1 MGKTMWFLIKT
12 AFWFSLVLVL
22 LPVFSSQSTSRL
34 QNAPTVQVSDAFGA
48 ATGAFQYVS
57 ALCSEKPDV
66 CVKGGETLTA
76 LGYRAR
82 EGALVAYQFLD
93 NHFGADKADGKNV
106 IPPEAFKNG
115 VNAMDKANA
124 AITKAGQA
132 AIGKVVAAAAMQP
145 MPAKPAA
152 DNETADAV
160 VTGTV
165 TRSFIPVPQRKPAI

>member
-22 LPVFSSQSTSRL
+22 LPVFSSQSTTRL
-34 QNAPTVQVSDAFGA
+34 QNEPKVQVSDAFGA

-66 CVKGGETLTA
+66 CVKGGETFTA

-93 NHFGADKADGKNV
+93 NQFGGNKADGKSV
-106 IPPEAFKNG
+106 VPADTIKN
-115 VNAMDKANA
+115 
-124 AITKAGQA
+124 GQA
-132 AIGKVVAAAAMQP
+132 ALAKVVAAAAMQP
-145 MPAKPAA
+145 MPAKPATDGEAA
-152 DNETADAV
+152 DTV

-165 TRSFIPVPQRKPAI
+165 GTHGLIPVPQRKPAI

>member
-22 LPVFSSQSTSRL
+22 LPVFSSQSTTRL
-34 QNAPTVQVSDAFGA
+34 QNEPKVQVSDAFGA

-66 CVKGGETLTA
+66 CVKGGETFTA

-93 NHFGADKADGKNV
+93 NQFGANKTDGKNV
-106 IPPEAFKNG
+106 VPADTVKNG
-115 VNAMDKANA
+115 EAAMG
-124 AITKAGQA
+124 KAGQA
-132 AIGKVVAAAAMQP
+132 ALNKVVAAAAMQP

-152 DNETADAV
+152 DNEAADAV

-165 TRSFIPVPQRKPAI
+165 ATHGAIPVPQRKPAI

>member
-1 MGKTMWFLIKT
+1 MWFLIKT
-12 AFWFSLVLVL
+12 TFWFSLVLVL
-22 LPVFSSQSTSRL
+22 LPVFSSQSTTRL

-48 ATGAFQYVS
+48 ASGAFQYVS

-93 NHFGADKADGKNV
+93 THFGADKAGDKAAV
-106 IPPEAFKNG
+106 PPETLR
-115 VNAMDKANA
+115 D
-124 AITKAGQA
+124 GQA
-132 AIGKVVAAAAMQP
+132 AIGKTDAAIGKIIAAAAMQP
-145 MPAKPAA
+145 MPSKPASDGEAA
-152 DNETADAV
+152 DSV

-165 TRSFIPVPQRKPAI
+165 AVRGFIPVPQRKPAS

>member
-34 QNAPTVQVSDAFGA
+34 QNEPKVQVSDAFGA

-66 CVKGGETLTA
+66 CVKGGETFTA

-93 NHFGADKADGKNV
+93 SQFGGNKADEKSAV
-106 IPPEAFKNG
+106 SDTIKNG
-115 VNAMDKANA
+115 EA
-124 AITKAGQA
+124 AAAKAGQTA
-132 AIGKVVAAAAMQP
+132 MNKVVAAAMQP

-152 DNETADAV
+152 SSEPADAV

-165 TRSFIPVPQRKPAI
+165 AAHGSIPIPLAKPTI

>member
-22 LPVFSSQSTSRL
+22 LPVFSSQSTTRL
-34 QNAPTVQVSDAFGA
+34 QNEPKVQVSDAFGA

-66 CVKGGETLTA
+66 CVKGGETFTA

-93 NHFGADKADGKNV
+93 NQFGANKADGRNVVPADAIKN
-106 IPPEAFKNG
+106 
-115 VNAMDKANA
+115 
-124 AITKAGQA
+124 GQA
-132 AIGKVVAAAAMQP
+132 ALGKVVTAAAMQP

-152 DNETADAV
+152 DNEAADAV

-165 TRSFIPVPQRKPAI
+165 ATHGFIPVPQRKPAI

>member
-22 LPVFSSQSTSRL
+22 LPVFSSQSTTRL
-34 QNAPTVQVSDAFGA
+34 QNEPKVQVSDAFGA

-66 CVKGGETLTA
+66 CVKGGETFTA

-93 NHFGADKADGKNV
+93 NQFGANKTDGKSV
-106 IPPEAFKNG
+106 VPADAIKNG
-115 VNAMDKANA
+115 EA
-124 AITKAGQA
+124 APS
-132 AIGKVVAAAAMQP
+132 KVVAAAAMQP

-152 DNETADAV
+152 DNEAADAV

-165 TRSFIPVPQRKPAI
+165 ATHGAIPVPQRKPAI

>member
-22 LPVFSSQSTSRL
+22 LPLFNSQSATRL
-34 QNAPTVQVSDAFGA
+34 QNEPKVQVSDAFGA
-48 ATGAFQYVS
+48 ASGAFQYVS

-66 CVKGGETLTA
+66 CVKGGETFTA

-93 NHFGADKADGKNV
+93 NQFGGNKADGKSV
-106 IPPEAFKNG
+106 VPADTIKN
-115 VNAMDKANA
+115 
-124 AITKAGQA
+124 GQA
-132 AIGKVVAAAAMQP
+132 ALNKVIAAAAMQP

-152 DNETADAV
+152 DNEAADAV

-165 TRSFIPVPQRKPAI
+165 ATHGFIPVPQRKPAI

>member
-22 LPVFSSQSTSRL
+22 LPLFNSQSTTRL
-34 QNAPTVQVSDAFGA
+34 QNEPKVQVSDAFGA

-66 CVKGGETLTA
+66 CVKGGETFTA

-93 NHFGADKADGKNV
+93 NQFGGNKADGKSV
-106 IPPEAFKNG
+106 VPADTIKN
-115 VNAMDKANA
+115 
-124 AITKAGQA
+124 GQA
-132 AIGKVVAAAAMQP
+132 ALNKVIAAAAMQP

-152 DNETADAV
+152 DNEAADAV

-165 TRSFIPVPQRKPAI
+165 ATHGFIPVPQRKPAI